1 MSALPDPAERLA
13 LLSQEARRHAGK
25 TRPPVDAAT
34 LILIDRRKGEP
45 RMLMGRRH
53 ASHRFMPD
61 VFVFPGGRSEAGD
74 GRMPEASPLAPDILS
89 SLMLASPR
97 ANPTR
102 MRRLALAAIRET
114 FEETG
119 LVIGQKASAPAGLKG
134 PWAEFAATGHL
145 PDLSVLSFVARAITP
160 PRRPKRFDTRFFVAD
175 AGAVAHEVPGIVTP
189 ESELTELA
197 WLTFAET
204 EKLPL
209 PVITRVMLGELKTWM
224 DFAEK
229 ESQAPIPFYFER
241 HGRMQ
246 RILLDQ
252 NGAVGNGPL

>member
-1 MSALPDPAERLA
+1 MPTLPAPAERLK
-13 LLSQEARRHAGK
+13 LLSQEARKHAGK
-25 TRPPVDAAT
+25 TRAPVDAAT
-34 LILIDRRKGEP
+34 LILIDRKGGEP

-53 ASHRFMPD
+53 ANHRFMPD

-74 GRMPEASPLAPDILS
+74 SRMREANPLATETLEA
-89 SLMLASPR
+89 LMLASPR

-119 LVIGQKASAPAGLKG
+119 LVIGQKGLAPTGLKG

-145 PDLSVLSFVARAITP
+145 PDLSVLNYVARAITP

-175 AGAVAHEVPGIVTP
+175 SAAIAHEVPGIVTP

-197 WLTFAET
+197 WLTFAQT

-209 PVITRVMLGELKTWM
+209 PVITRVMLGELKTWL
-224 DFAEK
+224 DAAK
-229 ESQAPIPFYFER
+229 KQAKAPIPFYFER
-241 HGRMQ
+241 HGKMQ
-246 RILLDQ
+246 RLLLD
-252 NGAVGNGPL
+252 

>member
-1 MSALPDPAERLA
+1 MPGLPAPAERLA
-13 LLSQEARRHAGK
+13 LLSEEARKHAGR

-34 LILIDRRKGEP
+34 LILIDRKESEP

-53 ASHRFMPD
+53 ANHRFMPD

-74 GRMPEASPLAPDILS
+74 SRVTEARPLAPDTLAA
-89 SLMLASPR
+89 LMLASPR

-119 LVIGQKASAPAGLKG
+119 LVIGQRCASPEGLKG

-145 PDLSVLSFVARAITP
+145 PDLSRLTYIARAITP

-175 AGAVAHEVPGIVTP
+175 AAAISFEVKGIVTP

-197 WLTFAET
+197 WLTFDET

-209 PVITRVMLGELKTWM
+209 PVITRVMLGELKNWLDTQ
-224 DFAEK
+224 A
-229 ESQAPIPFYFER
+229 SASPAPIPFYFER

-246 RILLDQ
+246 RLLLDQ
-252 NGAVGNGPL
+252 NGAAGSGPL

>member
-1 MSALPDPAERLA
+1 MSSLPAPAERLA
-13 LLSQEARRHAGK
+13 LLAQEARKHAGQ

-34 LILIDRRKGEP
+34 LILIDRKGREP
-45 RMLMGRRH
+45 KMLMGRRH
-53 ASHRFMPD
+53 ANHRFMPD

-74 GRMPEASPLAPDILS
+74 NCMPEASPLAPGTLAA
-89 SLMLASPR
+89 LMLASPR

-119 LVIGQKASAPAGLKG
+119 LVIGQKGSSPGGLKG

-145 PDLSVLSFVARAITP
+145 PDLSQLSYIARAITP

-175 AGAVAHEVPGIVTP
+175 AAAISCEVAGVVTP

-197 WLTFAET
+197 WLTFADT

-209 PVITRVMLGELKTWM
+209 PVITRVMLGELKTWLE
-224 DFAEK
+224 AQARQ
-229 ESQAPIPFYFER
+229 SQAPIPFYFER

-246 RILLDQ
+246 RALIT
-252 NGAVGNGPL
+252 P

>member
-1 MSALPDPAERLA
+1 MR
-13 LLSQEARRHAGK
+13 
-25 TRPPVDAAT
+25 DAN
-34 LILIDRRKGEP
+34 
-45 RMLMGRRH
+45 
-53 ASHRFMPD
+53 
-61 VFVFPGGRSEAGD
+61 
-74 GRMPEASPLAPDILS
+74 PLAPSTLAA
-89 SLMLASPR
+89 LLQASPR

-119 LVIGQKASAPAGLKG
+119 LVIGRKAAAPAGLKG

-145 PDLSVLSFVARAITP
+145 PDLSVLEYIARAITP
-160 PRRPKRFDTRFFVAD
+160 PRRLKRFDTRFFVAD
-175 AGAVAHEVPGIVTP
+175 SAAIAHEVPGVVTS

-209 PVITRVMLGELKTWM
+209 PVITRVMLGELQTWLGA
-224 DFAEK
+224 AEPQ
-229 ESQAPIPFYFER
+229 SRAAIPFYFER

-246 RILLDQ
+246 RVLLDQ
-252 NGAVGNGPL
+252 NGGAGSGPR

>member
-1 MSALPDPAERLA
+1 MSGLPAPAERLE

-25 TRPPVDAAT
+25 SGSPVDAAT
-34 LILIDRRKGEP
+34 LILMDRQGREP

-53 ASHRFMPD
+53 ANHRFMPD

-74 GRMPEASPLAPDILS
+74 NRMREASPLAKATLD

-119 LVIGQKASAPAGLKG
+119 LVIGRKGSAPAGLKG

-145 PDLSVLSFVARAITP
+145 PDLSALNYVARAITP

-175 AGAVAHEVPGIVTP
+175 STSIAHEVPGIVTP

-197 WLTFAET
+197 WLTFADT

-209 PVITRVMLGELKTWM
+209 PVITRVMLGELKTWLE
-224 DFAEK
+224 ATEK
-229 ESQAPIPFYFER
+229 RVKVPIPFYFER
-241 HGRMQ
+241 HGKMQ
-246 RILLDQ
+246 RLLLDQ
-252 NGAVGNGPL
+252 NGAAGTGPL

>member
-1 MSALPDPAERLA
+1 MSGIPAPAERLA
-13 LLSQEARRHAGK
+13 LLSEEARKHAGK

-34 LILIDRRKGEP
+34 LILIDRKGREP

-53 ASHRFMPD
+53 ANHRFMPD

-74 GRMPEASPLAPDILS
+74 SRVPQAGPLARETLDA
-89 SLMLASPR
+89 LMLACPR
-97 ANPTR
+97 GNPTR

-119 LVIGQKASAPAGLKG
+119 LVIGQKAPPPADLKG
-134 PWAEFAATGHL
+134 PWAEFASTGHL
-145 PDLSVLSFVARAITP
+145 PDLSPLAYIARAITP

-175 AGAVAHEVPGIVTP
+175 SGAIAHEVSGIVTP

-209 PVITRVMLGELKTWM
+209 PVITRVMLGELKTWLV
-224 DFAEK
+224 AQERQQK
-229 ESQAPIPFYFER
+229 APIPFYFER
-241 HGRMQ
+241 HGKMQ
-246 RILLDQ
+246 RRLLDQ
-252 NGAVGNGPL
+252 NGAAGNGPL